1 MARLEIEEFDRHN
14 PETPG
19 SDVADLRL
27 ILVILRRRMWS
38 MLFVAVLIFSAVTLY
53 TLQQT
58 PLYTASA
65 RLLIDSRES
74 RVVDFEAV
82 LSGLPPNSAAIDTE
96 VEVLRSRSLA
106 QAVVSRTGLTTI
118 PEFNT
123 ALQDENWRDR
133 LLRQLA
139 ALGGAVLANRTH
151 TPNGEE
157 TPEMVMDR
165 VAEELLEHSSARRL
179 GSTFVIEVSA
189 TSQSPE
195 LAQEMAN
202 AYAEEYLLAQLEA
215 KFSATERANGW
226 LFERVAALREEVQA
240 AEQAVARY
248 RDEHGLLDAEGAT
261 LTEQQISDTNAQLI
275 VQRAEL
281 TEARARLRNVRSRL
295 DQGVGPESIA
305 EVLNSEVVRE
315 LRSQEAMVSRQRGEL
330 MSRYGA
336 RHPEIQ
342 TVERELADI
351 RVQIDQ
357 EINRIVS
364 NLESEVNIAAER
376 ANSLAASLQDLRSEL
391 GTNNAALVN
400 LRALEREANA
410 SRAMFESFLNR
421 FRQTDEAD
429 QFNEADAR
437 IVANATLPLE
447 ASSPRLV
454 LNFALGLAL
463 AGLGAILAALLR
475 EILESGLRT
484 EAEVERK
491 LGVPHIAS
499 VPKLKPGF
507 VEGLRGRR
515 PDPGQYVLNKPLSS
529 IAESY
534 RTLRSGLKV
543 AGLDKPLT
551 VVAVTS
557 ALPGEGKTTTTIALG
572 RIAAQAADRVLAI
585 DCDLRR
591 RGLSMGLA
599 PDAATG
605 MLEVLAS
612 ESSLEDAIVVD
623 EQSGL
628 HVLPLTVRS
637 FSPKDLFRSE
647 AFKALLERVRGQY
660 DLILLDTAPVMAVA
674 DTRAI
679 AGLVDGMIFSV
690 EWGRS
695 PVGAARLSIDALTR
709 AKGNIVGV
717 VLNGVDINRQARY
730 GYGAY
735 YTYYGSYQKYYTN

>member
-1 MARLEIEEFDRHN
+1 M
-14 PETPG
+14 
-19 SDVADLRL
+19 
-27 ILVILRRRMWS
+27 
-38 MLFVAVLIFSAVTLY
+38 
-53 TLQQT
+53 
-58 PLYTASA
+58 
-65 RLLIDSRES
+65 
-74 RVVDFEAV
+74 
-82 LSGLPPNSAAIDTE
+82 
-96 VEVLRSRSLA
+96 
-106 QAVVSRTGLTTI
+106 
-118 PEFNT
+118 
-123 ALQDENWRDR
+123 
-133 LLRQLA
+133 
-139 ALGGAVLANRTH
+139 
-151 TPNGEE
+151 
-157 TPEMVMDR
+157 
-165 VAEELLEHSSARRL
+165 
-179 GSTFVIEVSA
+179 
-189 TSQSPE
+189 
-195 LAQEMAN
+195 
-202 AYAEEYLLAQLEA
+202 
-215 KFSATERANGW
+215 
-226 LFERVAALREEVQA
+226 
-240 AEQAVARY
+240 
-248 RDEHGLLDAEGAT
+248 
-261 LTEQQISDTNAQLI
+261 
-275 VQRAEL
+275 
-281 TEARARLRNVRSRL
+281 
-295 DQGVGPESIA
+295 
-305 EVLNSEVVRE
+305 
-315 LRSQEAMVSRQRGEL
+315 SRQRGEL

-357 EINRIVS
+357 EVNRIVS

-376 ANSLAASLQDLRSEL
+376 ANSLAASLQDLRREL
-391 GTNNAALVN
+391 GSNNAALVN

-437 IVANATLPLE
+437 IVANATLPLD
-447 ASSPRLV
+447 ASSPRLL

-463 AGLGAILAALLR
+463 AGLGAVLVALMR
-475 EILESGLRT
+475 EVLESGLRT

-499 VPKLKPGF
+499 VPKLKAGF
-507 VEGLRGRR
+507 FEGLRGKRTE
-515 PDPGQYVLNKPLSS
+515 PGQYVLNKPLSS

-551 VVAVTS
+551 VIAVTS

-599 PDAATG
+599 PDAPTG
-605 MLEVLAS
+605 MLEVLAG
-612 ESSLEDAIVVD
+612 ESSLADAIVVD
-623 EQSGL
+623 EPSGL
-628 HVLPLTVRS
+628 HVLPLTVSS

-647 AFKALLERVRGQY
+647 AFKTLLERVRGQY

-679 AGLVDGMIFSV
+679 ASLADGMIFSV

>member
-1 MARLEIEEFDRHN
+1 MARLEIDEFDNQN
-14 PETPG
+14 PDAPG
-19 SDVADLRL
+19 NDVADLRL
-27 ILVILRRRMWS
+27 ILVIIRRRMWS
-38 MLFVAVLIFSAVTLY
+38 MLFVAVLIFTAVVLY
-53 TLQQT
+53 TFQQT

-65 RLLIDSRES
+65 RLLIETRES

-106 QAVVSRTGLTTI
+106 QAVAARTDLATI

-123 ALQDENWRDR
+123 ALVDDTWVKR
-133 LLRQLA
+133 LLRQFA
-139 ALGGAVLANRTH
+139 ALGGGSLATSGRTGA
-151 TPNGEE
+151 GEE
-157 TPEMVMDR
+157 TPEMTMDR
-165 VAEELLEHSSARRL
+165 VTEELLQRTSARRL
-179 GSTFVIEVSA
+179 GGTFVIEVSA

-195 LAQEMAN
+195 LAQDLAN

-215 KFSATERANGW
+215 KFRATERANEW

-240 AEQAVARY
+240 SEQAVAQY
-248 RDEHGLLDAEGAT
+248 REANGLLDAEGAT

-295 DQGVGPESIA
+295 EQGVGPESIA
-305 EVLNSEVVRE
+305 EVLNSEVIRE

-357 EINRIVS
+357 EVSRIVS
-364 NLESEVNIAAER
+364 NLESEVNIASER
-376 ANSLAASLQDLRSEL
+376 VNSLTASLQELRDEL
-391 GTNNAALVN
+391 GSNNAALVN

-410 SRAMFESFLNR
+410 SRAMFESFLSR
-421 FRQTDEAD
+421 FRQTGEAD

-437 IVANATLPLE
+437 IVANATLPLDT
-447 ASSPRLV
+447 SSPRFI

-463 AGLGAILAALLR
+463 AGLGAALIALIR

-499 VPKLKPGF
+499 VPKLNT
-507 VEGLRGRR
+507 GLFGGVLKKRH
-515 PDPGQYVLNKPLSS
+515 DPGEYVLSKPLSS
-529 IAESY
+529 SAESY

-551 VVAVTS
+551 VIAVTS

-591 RGLSMGLA
+591 RGLSTALA
-599 PDAATG
+599 PNASAG
-605 MLEVLAS
+605 MLEVLAN
-612 ESSLEDAIVVD
+612 EAALDDAITVD
-623 EQSGL
+623 ERSGL
-628 HVLPLTVRS
+628 HVLPLTLRA
-637 FSPKDLFRSE
+637 FTPKDLFRSE
-647 AFKALLERVRGQY
+647 AFKSLLESVRGRY
-660 DLILLDTAPVMAVA
+660 DLVLLDTAPVMAVA

-679 AGLVDGMIFSV
+679 AGLVEGIVFSV

-695 PVGAARLSIDALTR
+695 PVGAARLSIDALHR